1 VLQLLALA
9 RPLPLAA
16 LVVGGGLVFCGI
28 TILNIYWTTMEQQH
42 VPAEAL
48 SRVDSLSWLASLVV
62 LPIGLVV
69 VGPVAASIGVRVA
82 LLAAAGLAALAVVGV
97 LSVRDVRELRRVEQ
111 PAAEEPVMTA
121 ASTGA

>member
-1 VLQLLALA
+1 
-9 RPLPLAA
+9 
-16 LVVGGGLVFCGI
+16 
-28 TILNIYWTTMEQQH
+28 
-42 VPAEAL
+42 
-48 SRVDSLSWLASLVV
+48 
-62 LPIGLVV
+62 LVV